1 MRLNRRY
8 KRNIKENLSFYIAS
22 TVLTIVS
29 IVMFFVMNIAGSGI
43 MDFGEV
49 FLSEHNVEDAS
60 FTTYQPISE
69 KDMERLEKDFDVELE
84 TQRYINIEGE
94 DYTVRV
100 FSRNKEINLPEI
112 TAGRDI
118 EAEDEILLSEG
129 FSVNH
134 DISIGDS
141 FSVDGKDYRVCGFFQ
156 RPDYLYMLEDL
167 DSNYKNDTT
176 FLLSYVSDDV
186 FDSLNAGGCRY
197 MVVFHKDNQDDFR
210 KEIYEDYMTGEYVSA
225 EENLRITMVE
235 DQAQLF
241 LLCSWVLLVA
251 VSLVTV
257 ALISIIIRRKVQD
270 EQKMI
275 GTLSALG
282 YRKKAL
288 VMHYVI
294 MGMIPGLLGGVLTV
308 AVTSVFSQPY
318 GEMGLADY
326 EPLHIEFSLSPLSAA
341 AAIVIPT
348 LMYAL
353 SAARATGRLLKR
365 DTVLLLN
372 GAGADSKKTKKLW
385 IDKRKKIRT
394 KFAFRSLLANP
405 GRSFVVLLGIFLGA
419 FITMFAFMTVD
430 AVNGLPDAYREQSG
444 DYAKQYVL
452 NTFLQGEPE
461 DGEPLLMASFE
472 HDGSAFT
479 MVGADADNS
488 TLNLKTDDGRA
499 DLDEGWYISNLMAHI
514 YDIEAGD
521 TFTFVNGITLEEYQV
536 TIEGIV
542 QTDMQKYLI
551 GSREAVGE
559 LLDID
564 ADQYN
569 GILSRGSVDIDQ
581 SLVAREINDTSIDD
595 QMKTMMNEM
604 GVIIYTLIII
614 GGIICIAAVYVAVNM
629 MVTENRLN
637 ISMLK
642 VLGYRDKEI
651 NQMVLSANHVLLPVG
666 IAAGILAAYLAIRFY
681 FASFAEME
689 GMLIPTIV
697 TPASIGLTIVIVS
710 VCYFVSLALVRRKAA
725 RVDMVESLKDN
736 RQ

>member
-282 YRKKAL
+282 YRNC
-288 VMHYVI
+288 
-294 MGMIPGLLGGVLTV
+294 LLY
-308 AVTSVFSQPY
+308 TSP
-318 GEMGLADY
+318 
-326 EPLHIEFSLSPLSAA
+326 SP
-341 AAIVIPT
+341 
-348 LMYAL
+348 
-353 SAARATGRLLKR
+353 R
-365 DTVLLLN
+365 D
-372 GAGADSKKTKKLW
+372 
-385 IDKRKKIRT
+385 
-394 KFAFRSLLANP
+394 
-405 GRSFVVLLGIFLGA
+405 
-419 FITMFAFMTVD
+419 
-430 AVNGLPDAYREQSG
+430 
-444 DYAKQYVL
+444 
-452 NTFLQGEPE
+452 
-461 DGEPLLMASFE
+461 
-472 HDGSAFT
+472 
-479 MVGADADNS
+479 
-488 TLNLKTDDGRA
+488 
-499 DLDEGWYISNLMAHI
+499 
-514 YDIEAGD
+514 
-521 TFTFVNGITLEEYQV
+521 
-536 TIEGIV
+536 
-542 QTDMQKYLI
+542 
-551 GSREAVGE
+551 
-559 LLDID
+559 
-564 ADQYN
+564 
-569 GILSRGSVDIDQ
+569 
-581 SLVAREINDTSIDD
+581 
-595 QMKTMMNEM
+595 
-604 GVIIYTLIII
+604 
-614 GGIICIAAVYVAVNM
+614 
-629 MVTENRLN
+629 
-637 ISMLK
+637 
-642 VLGYRDKEI
+642 
-651 NQMVLSANHVLLPVG
+651 
-666 IAAGILAAYLAIRFY
+666 
-681 FASFAEME
+681 
-689 GMLIPTIV
+689 
-697 TPASIGLTIVIVS
+697 
-710 VCYFVSLALVRRKAA
+710 
-725 RVDMVESLKDN
+725 
-736 RQ
+736 

>member
-29 IVMFFVMNIAGSGI
+29 IFMFFVMNIAGSGI

-60 FTTYQPISE
+60 FTTYQPLSE
-69 KDMERLEKDFDVELE
+69 KDMARLEQDFDVELE
-84 TQRYINIEGE
+84 AQRYINIEDE
-94 DYTVRV
+94 AYTVRV
-100 FSRNKEINLPEI
+100 FSRNKVINLPEI

-134 DISIGDS
+134 DISVGDS
-141 FSVDGKDYRVCGFFQ
+141 FTVDGKAYRVCGFFQ

-167 DSNYKNDTT
+167 DSSYKNDTT

-186 FDSLNAGGCRY
+186 FDSLDAGGCRY
-197 MVVFHKDNQDDFR
+197 MVVFHKDNRDDFR
-210 KEIYEDYMTGEYVSA
+210 KKIYEDYMTGEYVSA
-225 EENLRITMVE
+225 EENLRITMVA

-241 LLCSWVLLVA
+241 LICSWILLVS

-270 EQKMI
+270 EQKLI

-282 YRKKAL
+282 YGKRTL

-294 MGMIPGLLGGVLTV
+294 MGVIPGLLGGILTV
-308 AVTSVFSQPY
+308 AVTGVCAQPY

-326 EPLHIEFSLSPLSAA
+326 EPLHIDFTLSPVSAV
-341 AAIVIPT
+341 AAILIPT
-348 LMYAL
+348 LMYVL

-372 GAGADSKKTKKLW
+372 GAGADNKKTKKLW
-385 IDKRKKIRT
+385 IDKKKKIRT
-394 KFAFRSLLANP
+394 KFAFRSLLANS
-405 GRSFVVLLGIFLGA
+405 GRSFVVLLGVFLGA
-419 FITMFAFMTVD
+419 FIVMFAFMTID
-430 AVNGLPDAYREQSG
+430 AVNELPDAYREQSG
-444 DYAKQYVL
+444 NYEKQYVL

-461 DGEPLLMASFE
+461 EGDPLLMAGFE
-472 HDGSAFT
+472 HDGGAFT
-479 MVGADADNS
+479 MVGADVDNS
-488 TLNLKTDDGRA
+488 TLNLETDDGRA
-499 DLDEGWYISNLMAHI
+499 DLDDGWYVSSLLAYIC
-514 YDIEAGD
+514 DIEEGD
-521 TFTFVNGITLEEYQV
+521 TFTFVNGVSMEEYQV
-536 TIEGIV
+536 EIAGIIR
-542 QTDMQKYLI
+542 TDMQKYLI

-559 LLDID
+559 LLGID

-569 GILSRGSVDIDQ
+569 GILSRGSVDIDP
-581 SLVAREINDTSIDD
+581 SLVAREINDTAIDD

-604 GVIIYTLIII
+604 GVIIYMLILI

-629 MVTENRLN
+629 LVTENRLN

-651 NQMVLSANHVLLPVG
+651 NRMVLSANHVLLPAG
-666 IAAGILAAYLAIRFY
+666 LALGILAAYFAIRIF
-681 FASFAEME
+681 FAAYAETE
-689 GMLIPTIV
+689 GMIIPTV
-697 TPASIGLTIVIVS
+697 LTPASAGRTIVIVS
-710 VCYFVSLALVRRKAA
+710 ICYFLSLALARRKAA